1 VREFPAWDEPVESC
15 TPYNHFGQSMAPS
28 CFKLIR
34 AFARGLRSQY
44 VAAASELLSGPFSL
58 CRLQAKIDR
67 WRDAIAPFMAADT
80 AAGLYP
86 AKDSQQG
93 SFPVWESTV
102 EVFRDTVLLFHF
114 DRFRES
120 VSCER
125 QPALPSGY
133 TLSPPTGRTRG
144 DRLASGWSLEAPE
157 LRIVMVNEM
166 TASKSTDAAA
176 ANRGY

>member
-15 TPYNHFGQSMAPS
+15 IPYNHYGQSMAPS
-28 CFKLIR
+28 CFKVIR
-34 AFARGLRSQY
+34 AFARGLRGHY
-44 VAAASELLSGPFSL
+44 IDAASELLSGPFSL

-67 WRDAIAPFMAADT
+67 WHDAIAPFMAADT

-86 AKDSQQG
+86 AKDSQQR
-93 SFPVWESTV
+93 SFPAWESTV
-102 EVFRDTVLLFHF
+102 EAFRDTVLPFHF

-133 TLSPPTGRTRG
+133 SLNPPTRQTRG
-144 DRLASGWSLEAPE
+144 DRLASGWSLEAPD
-157 LRIVMVNEM
+157 LRIVMVGEM
-166 TASKSTDAAA
+166 TESKSADARA
-176 ANRGY
+176 ANTGH